1 MVAIPTKE
9 NYCLQNYDSCTGN
22 ETSKSKLIRYQL
34 DRKAAYTRN
43 AKNTRFEDLM
53 VINTGNE
60 GIDRYK
66 KHPSSYLC
74 GNSYTL
80 ACNDPCAM
88 CLSYVHGDKRER
100 TLLL

>member
-1 MVAIPTKE
+1 
-9 NYCLQNYDSCTGN
+9 
-22 ETSKSKLIRYQL
+22 
-34 DRKAAYTRN
+34 
-43 AKNTRFEDLM
+43 M

-66 KHPSSYLC
+66 KRPSSYLC

-88 CLSYVHGDKRER
+88 CLSYVHELPQSHYGDKRER
-100 TLLL
+100 ALLL